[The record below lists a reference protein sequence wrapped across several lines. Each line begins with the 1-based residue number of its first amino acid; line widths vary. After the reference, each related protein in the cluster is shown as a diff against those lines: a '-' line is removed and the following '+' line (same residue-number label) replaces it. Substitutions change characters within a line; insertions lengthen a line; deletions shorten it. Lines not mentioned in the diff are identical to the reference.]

1 MAEEF
6 QLGSGNWWES
16 SSSSS
21 SRLNH
26 RFESSSGSSSS
37 STAAISSTQNDV
49 SMESSGF
56 IGCWPTHL
64 IVDSKPKSSLDSV
77 SAAGGGGDAALL
89 SHHGF
94 HNIMGLGLSPQQIPC
109 WNNNNIPS
117 LFSNANASFQQDC
130 SSSYDYDK
138 QMNRLSLDQPQPT
151 PPLSSLEGSTA
162 SSDLDRTASAVLQPE
177 SSPMNFSYDVSQNYG
192 MKPGGG
198 GGAVIG
204 DITSPTWSKFPQF
217 LRPRQP
223 QFSNN
228 TTFWNAAMNDD
239 DAQFSLFPVDEK
251 PKNISAGQRDSST
264 ATKTAGCTETS
275 SKRPRDQNDTAT
287 PMPAFKVRKEKM
299 GDRIT
304 ALQQLISPFGK
315 TDTASVLS
323 EAIEYIKFLHDQVNV
338 LSTPYLKSGAS
349 MRHQLN
355 FEKSKNP
362 ETASGQDLRSRG
374 LCLVPISSTMTFPLT
389 PTFGGCFR

>member
-6 QLGSGNWWES
+6 QVGGGNWWES

-21 SRLNH
+21 SRLTH
-26 RFESSSGSSSS
+26 QRFESSSGSSSS
-37 STAAISSTQNDV
+37 STAAITSNQNDV
-49 SMESSGF
+49 SSF
-56 IGCWPTHL
+56 IGCWPTQ
-64 IVDSKPKSSLDSV
+64 PKSSLDSV
-77 SAAGGGGDAALL
+77 SAAGAGDAALL
-89 SHHGF
+89 SDQSF
-94 HNIMGLGLSPQQIPC
+94 HIMGLALSPQPTIPC
-109 WNNNNIPS
+109 WNNNNPS
-117 LFSNANASFQQDC
+117 FFSSNANASFQQDC
-130 SSSYDYDK
+130 SSYDYDK

-151 PPLSSLEGSTA
+151 AS
-162 SSDLDRTASAVLQPE
+162 SSDLDRTASALLQPHQ
-177 SSPMNFSYDVSQNYG
+177 SSPINFSYDHISQNYG
-192 MKPGGG
+192 MKPS
-198 GGAVIG
+198 GA

-217 LRPRQP
+217 LRPKHP

-228 TTFWNAAMNDD
+228 TTFWNAAINDD
-239 DAQFSLFPVDEK
+239 AHFSLFPVDEK
-251 PKNISAGQRDSST
+251 PKNISAEARDSST
-264 ATKTAGCTETS
+264 VAKKTAGSTETS

-374 LCLVPISSTMTFPLT
+374 LCLVPISSTTFPLT